1 MGDVLRPIHWSR
13 PLMPKTAGSASL
25 PRRAKASVNTK
36 KCSAGII
43 PLVFQLYGAG
53 DVTPASSAAALMP
66 PTAVSTSSTE
76 VTRSVASSIPPY
88 SSQDV
93 NLSSFHASAVENSR
107 FVGFKLSMPETL
119 KSIGRR
125 LAETRQALDLTAAEV
140 CRLISC
146 KPNRWSQYE
155 NGERKITLEIANK
168 LCDQF
173 GLTLDWIYRANPANL
188 PHNLALKLRKVA

>member
-1 MGDVLRPIHWSR
+1 MGDVLRPIHWSH
-13 PLMPKTAGSASL
+13 PLMPKIAGSASL
-25 PRRAKASVNTK
+25 PRRAKASAKTR

-66 PTAVSTSSTE
+66 PTAASTSSTE
-76 VTRSVASSIPPY
+76 VTRSAASSIPPY
-88 SSQDV
+88 SSQAV
-93 NLSSFHASAVENSR
+93 NMSSLHVTAVEIGR
-107 FVGFKLSMPETL
+107 FVGFKVPMPETL

-125 LAETRQALDLTAAEV
+125 LGETRAALDLTAAEI
-140 CRLISC
+140 CRLINC

-155 NGERKITLEIANK
+155 KGDRKITLEIANK

-188 PHNLALKLRKVA
+188 PLNLAIKLRKAA